1 MPFNWSISVV
11 RPISYIAIVQPVRI
25 RGYFLAV
32 KSRCCGFSKSTTL
45 SLSGCLYSEDH
56 FVISRN
62 VVLKAF
68 AQFSVH
74 SCWSWFQPFMYHFET
89 NIGSVPIG
97 EGPGDVAQWRG
108 WTPLTILVFGD
119 FSLLSFYSMF
129 CAVLSLLFSL
139 LLQRYITVFSI
150 PFTY

>member
-1 MPFNWSISVV
+1 V
-11 RPISYIAIVQPVRI
+11 RPVCYIAIVQPVC
-25 RGYFLAV
+25 GGASFLAV

-74 SCWSWFQPFMYHFET
+74 SC
-89 NIGSVPIG
+89 
-97 EGPGDVAQWRG
+97 
-108 WTPLTILVFGD
+108 
-119 FSLLSFYSMF
+119 
-129 CAVLSLLFSL
+129 
-139 LLQRYITVFSI
+139 
-150 PFTY
+150 